1 MEVGSGGDQGQ
12 DIEVSVGHA
21 HQLQGLGLGRTLQK
35 IVGGIVG
42 RRLELGANTVQGSGR
57 RAEAGRDS
65 PLRGAIRGSGRRWS
79 TKLDDRQNHLWMWLP
94 VGLTNIRYC
103 TIIARC
109 LRAPVPMVA
118 RLEASPWAEVNVV
131 AKLHR
136 DLMSGSGLAGQHV

>member
-42 RRLELGANTVQGSGR
+42 RRLELGANTYRVLVLPTVHHKPDSGR
-57 RAEAGRDS
+57 PRRPGPAPIRASEG
-65 PLRGAIRGSGRRWS
+65 
-79 TKLDDRQNHLWMWLP
+79 
-94 VGLTNIRYC
+94 
-103 TIIARC
+103 
-109 LRAPVPMVA
+109 LRAPVAMVA